1 MAHFELNGQWML
13 TSPQRPNLEIP
24 MFIPGDNV
32 SALLQTEQI
41 PDPYFAD
48 NENKVRWIEECEW
61 HISREFDVD
70 AFTLSAKQIWMT
82 LTRVDTLATFYVNGE
97 LAQTCSN
104 MFTQQR
110 VDIKPHLKQGTNTIR
125 VEFARVDLEGIAR
138 AKKLPFPI
146 PSAMGNNQ
154 IPHMNL
160 IRKTQCHS
168 GWDWGICLMVSGI
181 YDPIQIDIVN

>member
-1 MAHFELNGQWML
+1 
-13 TSPQRPNLEIP
+13 
-24 MFIPGDNV
+24 DV
-32 SALLQTEQI
+32 K
-41 PDPYFAD
+41 PY
-48 NENKVRWIEECEW
+48 
-61 HISREFDVD
+61 
-70 AFTLSAKQIWMT
+70 
-82 LTRVDTLATFYVNGE
+82 
-97 LAQTCSN
+97 
-104 MFTQQR
+104 
-110 VDIKPHLKQGTNTIR
+110 LKQGTNTIR

-181 YDPIQIDIVN
+181 YDPIQIDVVTDIWLKNVSTEQQWQADGSVILDALVEVQTDNQSHHVTVEFDGEVQFIQ